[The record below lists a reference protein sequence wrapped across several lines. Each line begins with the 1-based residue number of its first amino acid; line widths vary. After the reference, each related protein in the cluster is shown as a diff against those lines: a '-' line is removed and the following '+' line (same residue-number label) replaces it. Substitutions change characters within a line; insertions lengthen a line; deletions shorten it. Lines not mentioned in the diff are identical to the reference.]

1 MGKLLL
7 SQYAIHPMIQSD
19 EVQST
24 DNSEN
29 TDTGNAPAN
38 EEVV

>member
-7 SQYAIHPMIQSD
+7 SQYAIHPTTQPD

-29 TDTGNAPAN
+29 NDTGNAPVD